1 MQVFT
6 SLDAIPAN
14 LTRPG
19 DFTRTVLAIGNF
31 DGVHRG
37 HQEIIEKV
45 RERARLLGAQ
55 SIAVTFDPHPV
66 RLLRPAQA
74 PRLIT
79 PLPMRLDLLG
89 QTGIDATVVIP
100 FTEEFSRLSAH
111 DFAARVLHETLRAAE
126 VHEGD
131 TFRFGHGAQ
140 AGTAELEQL
149 GHELGFA
156 VFKHH
161 ALTVRGF
168 PVSSSE
174 VRQRI
179 AAGDM
184 SCARALLGRPF
195 SIRCTP
201 ARGRGIGT
209 RLTVPTINLA
219 RYDELVPA
227 NGVYVTR
234 LKVGSGSG
242 AEIFDAVT
250 NAGNRPT
257 FGQESYAIESHLL
270 NYRPID
276 LTEDTRLELCF
287 LARIRPE
294 QRFASPEDLKTQ
306 ILRDVTH
313 AQRYFRL
320 AKSIKEQ
327 RAGSQTPTPLT
338 SGCF

>member
-14 LTRPG
+14 I
-19 DFTRTVLAIGNF
+19 TRTVLAIGNF

-37 HQEIIEKV
+37 HQEIVQKV
-45 RERARLLGAQ
+45 RERARVLSAQ
-55 SIAVTFDPHPV
+55 SVAVTFDPHPV
-66 RLLRPAQA
+66 RFLRPDQA

-79 PLPMRLDLLG
+79 PLPERLDLLA

-111 DFAARVLHETLRAAE
+111 GFAAHVLHQTLHAVE

-149 GHELGFA
+149 GHELGFT

-161 ALTVRGF
+161 ALTVRGIA
-168 PVSSSE
+168 VSSSE
-174 VRQRI
+174 ARQRI

-195 SIRCTP
+195 SIRSTP

-219 RYDELVPA
+219 RYDELLPA

-234 LKVGSGSG
+234 LKIGSGAS

-257 FGQESYAIESHLL
+257 FGADSYAVESHLL
-270 NYRPID
+270 NFRPID
-276 LTEDTRLELCF
+276 LAEDTPLELCF
-287 LARIRPE
+287 LSRIRSE
-294 QRFASPEDLKTQ
+294 QRFASPDALKAQ
-306 ILRDVTH
+306 ILRDVLY
-313 AQRYFRL
+313 ARRYFRL
-320 AKSIKEQ
+320 AEAIKGGVPPPSI
-327 RAGSQTPTPLT
+327 
-338 SGCF
+338 